1 MPVRPADLIANIGK
15 LVDDV
20 PNIYREQQQAAIH
33 YEQETKKSQKLSK
46 EEDEKILKVE
56 KVEKAEKIKRRMHEA
71 ENMHK
76 IDIKV

>member
-20 PNIYREQQQAAIH
+20 PNLYREQQQAAIH

-46 EEDEKILKVE
+46 EEDEKVIKVE
-56 KVEKAEKIKRRMHEA
+56 KIQKNEKIKRRMHEA
-71 ENMHK
+71 ENSHR

>member
-56 KVEKAEKIKRRMHEA
+56 NVEKAEKIKRRMHEA

>member
-56 KVEKAEKIKRRMHEA
+56 NVEKAEKIKRRMHEA
-71 ENMHK
+71 ESMHK